1 MLRKSPHR
9 LELVSQKKSFAR
21 GLSKIIPIVGAAIS
35 GGLTYASFKPM
46 AQKLNLRLQED
57 MELFRSGYQ
66 KAKEAEY
73 EE

>member
-1 MLRKSPHR
+1 
-9 LELVSQKKSFAR
+9 
-21 GLSKIIPIVGAAIS
+21 
-35 GGLTYASFKPM
+35 M